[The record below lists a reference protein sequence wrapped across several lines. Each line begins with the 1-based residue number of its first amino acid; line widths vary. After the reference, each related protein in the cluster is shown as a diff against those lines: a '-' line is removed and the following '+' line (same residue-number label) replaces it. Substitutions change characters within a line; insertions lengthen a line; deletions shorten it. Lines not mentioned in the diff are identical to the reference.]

1 MPGEA
6 LTDAGEDPLDED
18 DDGREYLEP
27 LVDEEADEKAAK
39 EKPASDD
46 E

>member
-1 MPGEA
+1 MPGEP
-6 LTDAGEDPLDED
+6 LDEAGEDPLDED
-18 DDGREYLEP
+18 DDGREFLEP

-39 EKPASDD
+39 EKSASDD